1 MFKFVVH
8 ILLFIILTVI
18 TQVGGI
24 IYILSTFFFRK
35 QSYKRL
41 KQLACFLTIYSFTT
55 FLIIPKI
62 APLYG
67 RQKIQNSK
75 FVVHHNF
82 LTVLCNR
89 NYVTPELNGIIEKVG
104 KQFYENKPG
113 IQLVYLDANFPF
125 LNGFPLLPHL
135 SHNDGKK
142 IDLSFIYKTES
153 GSLTNN
159 KPSRSGYGIFEYP
172 KKQEQDT
179 PILCNKKGYWQYDF
193 TKYLTLGST
202 GHLFFA
208 PKENRILLNILS
220 KQKSVSKIFIEPHL
234 KTRLQL
240 TSTKIRFHGCK
251 AVRHDDHI
259 HLQVK

>member
-1 MFKFVVH
+1 MFKFAVY
-8 ILLFIILTVI
+8 ILLFIILTI
-18 TQVGGI
+18 ISQVGGI
-24 IYILSTFFFRK
+24 VYILSTFFFK
-35 QSYKRL
+35 KDQYGKL
-41 KQLACFLTIYSFTT
+41 KQLALALFVYSVTT
-55 FLIIPKI
+55 FLVIPKI
-62 APLYG
+62 APLFG

-75 FVVHHNF
+75 FVTYHNF

-89 NYVTPELNGIIEKVG
+89 NYVTPELNNTIEKVG
-104 KQFYENKPG
+104 AQLHKKLPN

-125 LNGFPLLPHL
+125 FDDFPLLPHL

-142 IDLSFIYKTES
+142 IDLSFVYKTEL

-159 KPSRSGYGIFEYP
+159 KPSRSGYGIFESP
-172 KKQEQDT
+172 KKQEQNT
-179 PILCNKKGYWQYDF
+179 PILCKKKGYWQYDF

-202 GHLFFA
+202 DNLFFA
-208 PKENRILLNILS
+208 LKENRILLNILS

-234 KTRLQL
+234 KSRLQL

-259 HLQVK
+259 HLQIK